1 MRILHF
7 ISSPAAGGAET
18 YVRDLSI
25 IMSKKGHVIH
35 IVFLQTAAEGGR
47 DLEFEKNFLKS
58 LLMKDCWG

>member
-25 IMSKKGHVIH
+25 QMRKKGHDVH
-35 IVFLQTAAEGGR
+35 IVFLESAAESGR
-47 DLEFEKNFLKS
+47 DLAFEKTFLES
-58 LLMKDCWG
+58 LSA